1 MSDSPTNYILGIRG
15 ATTATEN
22 TSEAI
27 LNATEELLQS
37 IVEVNQISLNE
48 IAAVFLTATKDLN
61 AAFPATAARV
71 RLSWDNIALMDGPHM
86 DVPGSQPRCI
96 RALILVNSSKN
107 HTNIENIYLHEAKNL
122 KRQAEDLT
130 DKT

>member
-1 MSDSPTNYILGIRG
+1 MSNTPTNYILGIRG

-22 TSEAI
+22 TSDAI
-27 LNATEELLQS
+27 LDATEELLKS
-37 IVEVNQISLNE
+37 IVDANEINLNE
-48 IAAVFLTATKDLN
+48 IAAVFLTATTDLN

-71 RLSWDNIALMDGPHM
+71 RLSWENIALMDGPHM

-107 HTNIENIYLHEAKNL
+107 STNIENIYLHEAKNL
-122 KRQAEDLT
+122 KKQAEDIT

>member
-22 TSEAI
+22 TTEAI

-37 IVEVNQISLNE
+37 IVEINQISLNE

>member
-107 HTNIENIYLHEAKNL
+107 HTNIENIYLHEARNL

>member
-37 IVEVNQISLNE
+37 NVEVNQISLNE

-122 KRQAEDLT
+122 KRQAEM
-130 DKT
+130 

>member
-1 MSDSPTNYILGIRG
+1 MSKDTPNYILGIRG
-15 ATTATEN
+15 ATTASEN
-22 TSEAI
+22 SSDAI
-27 LNATEELLQS
+27 LDATEELLKT
-37 IVEVNQISLNE
+37 IVDTNQINLNE

-96 RALILVNSSKN
+96 RALILVNSPNNSS
-107 HTNIENIYLHEAKNL
+107 TIENIYLHAAKNL
-122 KRQAEDLT
+122 QKQADNLADET
-130 DKT
+130 

>member
-61 AAFPATAARV
+61 GAFPATAARV

>member
-22 TSEAI
+22 TTEAI

-37 IVEVNQISLNE
+37 IVEINQISLNE

-61 AAFPATAARV
+61 AAFSATAARV

-107 HTNIENIYLHEAKNL
+107 HSNIENFYLHEAKNL

>member
-37 IVEVNQISLNE
+37 NVEVNQISLNE

>member
-48 IAAVFLTATKDLN
+48 IAAVFLTAPKDLN

-71 RLSWDNIALMDGPHM
+71 RLSWDNIALRDGPHM

>member
-48 IAAVFLTATKDLN
+48 IAAVFLTATMDLY

>member
-1 MSDSPTNYILGIRG
+1 MSNSPINYILGIRG

-22 TSEAI
+22 TSDAI

-130 DKT
+130 DQT

>member
-1 MSDSPTNYILGIRG
+1 MSNSPINYILGIRG

-22 TSEAI
+22 TSDAI

>member
-1 MSDSPTNYILGIRG
+1 MLNNHPNYILGIRG

-27 LNATEELLQS
+27 LDATEELLRI
-37 IVEVNQISLNE
+37 IVTENQINLNE
-48 IAAVFLTATKDLN
+48 IAVVFLTATKDLN

-71 RLSWDNIALMDGPHM
+71 RLSWHDVALMDGPHM

-96 RALILVNSSKN
+96 RALLLVNSSKN
-107 HTNIENIYLHEAKNL
+107 AGKIENIYLHEAANL
-122 KRQAEDLT
+122 RKQAENLT
-130 DKT
+130 DSN